1 MVTGAS
7 PLNGC
12 LGLQHFLAANHSNPS
27 QSSNG
32 RGFISW
38 QSWPWPL
45 LILLFSKNPQKSLSS
60 ESQEDKDIFFG
71 QGWNSS
77 SNTSCL
83 WGLWEA
89 GFWPQRLKK
98 SEYPSARSQQAF
110 IWHDLWACTAG
121 AGAPSGQLE
130 PQQCRIS
137 VWQPLLLPYLA
148 PSLCLFKC
156 KSALD
161 HHWPWVCS
169 HFTGNT
175 GPKRLREMSKVTQL
189 RSRTRTWTQALPP
202 QGQSLS
208 PHGSY
213 EAYIIWW
220 NTFSN
225 LISESIAS
233 LKYARFSPQ
242 ASHSML
248 TL

>member
-1 MVTGAS
+1 MSLRLVGSWLLTTEVKEEWVSLSQKSAGIY
-7 PLNGC
+7 
-12 LGLQHFLAANHSNPS
+12 LA
-27 QSSNG
+27 
-32 RGFISW
+32 
-38 QSWPWPL
+38 WPL
-45 LILLFSKNPQKSLSS
+45 SLHCW
-60 ESQEDKDIFFG
+60 
-71 QGWNSS
+71 GW
-77 SNTSCL
+77 SCPE
-83 WGLWEA
+83 G
-89 GFWPQRLKK
+89 
-98 SEYPSARSQQAF
+98 
-110 IWHDLWACTAG
+110 
-121 AGAPSGQLE
+121 
-130 PQQCRIS
+130 RIT